1 MRKKNDNGVGK
12 ANLNDAEKEKIILEL
27 VSLRINQMKSTKSL
41 LEHLR
46 YKYHYS
52 DDFSYVLIAESK
64 DMIHHMFKEEHK
76 ESFENAKARLEQM
89 IEVTKNEKIR
99 LDAIKEMNKLLGLH
113 KPQKVDITTDGDK
126 INTISVIKLV
136 ETKNE
141 NNENESKD

>member
-1 MRKKNDNGVGK
+1 
-12 ANLNDAEKEKIILEL
+12 
-27 VSLRINQMKSTKSL
+27 
-41 LEHLR
+41 
-46 YKYHYS
+46 
-52 DDFSYVLIAESK
+52 
-64 DMIHHMFKEEHK
+64 MFKEEHK